1 MSNAPQSGP
10 PNGGPPNGL
19 TEAQAQRLEELLDDR
34 AVFGLDSIEEADEL
48 KRLLAA
54 AGPDHEQTSDLVA
67 AAVAAAELSIDQ
79 SPPHALRERVLRDP
93 IPSGAPTRPET
104 ITPPLEDS
112 ATDPGRMSWKA
123 VAMAVAAGLLIS
135 LMINNLRPAPSLSDQ
150 RMALIESADDLTR
163 VAWSPQ
169 EDASLTV
176 GLEGDAAYGDVVW
189 SDKSQSGYMRFRGL
203 KPNDPTV
210 EQYQLWIFDEAR
222 NAEHPVD
229 GGVFDLA
236 AADGNEAGETVV
248 PINTKLPITKATLF
262 AITVEKPGGVVVSD
276 RSRLPLLAQR

>member
-1 MSNAPQSGP
+1 MSNAPHS
-10 PNGGPPNGL
+10 GPPNGL
-19 TEAQAQRLEELLDDR
+19 TEAEAQRLEELLDDR
-34 AVFGLDSIEEADEL
+34 AVFGLDSIEEANEL

-67 AAVAAAELSIDQ
+67 AAVATEGLSIDQ
-79 SPPHALRERVLRDP
+79 SSPPALRDRVL
-93 IPSGAPTRPET
+93 SNAPTQPET
-104 ITPPLEDS
+104 ITPSLVGDT
-112 ATDPGRMSWKA
+112 TDPGRMSWKA

-135 LMINNLRPAPSLSDQ
+135 LMINNLRPAPSLSDR

-169 EDASLTV
+169 QDASLMAD
-176 GLEGDAAYGDVVW
+176 LEGDAAYGDVVW

-236 AADGNEAGETVV
+236 AAEGNEAGETVI
-248 PINTKLPITKATLF
+248 PINAKLPITKATLF